1 MIQFGGDTPIAV
13 LQGYDEVNITISP
26 GGVIKFTDGT
36 KEFKLY
42 VQMDNILSSVIIACC
57 SSVMLWDETIDAQ
70 AKHADDYMKSNC
82 SDFAQWTWQ
91 VVVAK
96 NSNDTYTV
104 NLAGHES
111 IHTMSELYD
120 IWCDGGIR

>member
-1 MIQFGGDTPIAV
+1 MIPIKLMIQFGGDTPIAV

-42 VQMDNILSSVIIACC
+42 VQMDNITDEQQAMITDER
-57 SSVMLWDETIDAQ
+57 MLWDETIDAQ

-91 VVVAK
+91 VVVA
-96 NSNDTYTV
+96 
-104 NLAGHES
+104 
-111 IHTMSELYD
+111 
-120 IWCDGGIR
+120 GGNEFIGNQMCQRHGQLRAHISLC